1 MAVGGARIG
10 AGRKSKADEERL
22 RDKLSPW
29 VSTAIET
36 VVHVMQ
42 NAAKES
48 DRLAAAKLIIEY
60 LYGKPKQTVDTNII
74 GINPTITV
82 VSQQDANALKS
93 IFDGANLPNDQGI
106 TGR

>member
-29 VSTAIET
+29 ISKAIET
-36 VVHVMQ
+36 VVDVMQ

-60 LYGKPKQTVDTNII
+60 LYGKPKQTIDTNIT
-74 GINPTITV
+74 GVNPTITV
-82 VSQQDANALKS
+82 VSQKDADALKS
-93 IFDGANLPNDQGI
+93 IFDGTNLPDNQGA
-106 TGR
+106 

>member
-1 MAVGGARIG
+1 MAQGGARIG
-10 AGRKSKADEERL
+10 AGRKTKADEERL

-60 LYGKPKQTVDTNII
+60 ECD
-74 GINPTITV
+74 
-82 VSQQDANALKS
+82 
-93 IFDGANLPNDQGI
+93 NLNNGCTAAHGQIMQRAFIMGW
-106 TGR
+106 RMY